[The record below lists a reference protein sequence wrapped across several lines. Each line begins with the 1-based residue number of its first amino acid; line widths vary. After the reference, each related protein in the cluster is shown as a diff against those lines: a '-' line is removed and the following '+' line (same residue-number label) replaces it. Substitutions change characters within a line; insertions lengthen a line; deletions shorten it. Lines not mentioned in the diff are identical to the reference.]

1 MIIKLAVS
9 VGVALL
15 ASIAALAAGMM
26 TDARMETAALRAVKC
41 FFISG
46 IVVFIATIL
55 FEKVNILKFIFKR
68 NDDDDEAAADD
79 DAVAANNGTIAEKAA
94 DKAAEGADKKEA
106 VPEPAETED
115 NGFVP
120 LGADN
125 LRRVS
130 TQ

>member
-68 NDDDDEAAADD
+68 NDDDEAAADD